1 MGDAQPQTVFEEPV
15 CDEKQR
21 RITRVK
27 SQFLKAVPLLFA
39 FGVSQSAVA
48 ADPVIVAAKEYRFEP
63 AEVAVK
69 AGTTVRW
76 ENQDKRQYHSVFFK
90 DLGDKPGD
98 YFFPGETRERTFD
111 QPGTYPYICEPH
123 WESHGMKGVVVVE

>member
-1 MGDAQPQTVFEEPV
+1 M
-15 CDEKQR
+15 
-21 RITRVK
+21 K
-27 SQFLKAVPLLFA
+27 SHTLKLIRLLFA
-39 FGVSQSAVA
+39 CGVSQTAIA
-48 ADPVIVAAKEYRFEP
+48 ADPVVVAAKEYRFEP
-63 AEVAVK
+63 AEVTVK

-111 QPGTYPYICEPH
+111 QPGTFPYVCEPH
-123 WESHGMKGVVVVE
+123 WESHGMKGVVIVVE